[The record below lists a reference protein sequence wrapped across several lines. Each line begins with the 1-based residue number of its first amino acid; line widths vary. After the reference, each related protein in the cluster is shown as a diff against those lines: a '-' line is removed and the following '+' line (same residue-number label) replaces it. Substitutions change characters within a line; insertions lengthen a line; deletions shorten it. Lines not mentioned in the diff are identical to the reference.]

1 MQPRILDQ
9 LEDRR
14 YAVRLLLLSAA
25 GAVGAMLLT
34 WFMYELIHS
43 SQQRLDETERAH
55 LVDFVRLQREEASV
69 RKQRRAE
76 RPVSTEAPPAPVA
89 AQTDTQQ
96 TDSVLAVS
104 DTVDISGLGTDINI
118 GGLGFDS
125 SDGEYLPIVK
135 IAPIYPRRA
144 QFMDM
149 EGECVVEYTVTTAGT
164 TRDVRVIED
173 LCTDRVFYKSSI
185 EAAKK
190 FKYKPRI
197 IDGEAVEV
205 HRVRN
210 RFIYELADLTHE
222 R

>member
-1 MQPRILDQ
+1 LDQ
-9 LEDRR
+9 FEDRR
-14 YAVRLLLLSAA
+14 YAIRLLLLSAA

-43 SQQRLDETERAH
+43 SRQRLDETERAH
-55 LVDFVRLQREEASV
+55 LVDFVRLQREEASLP
-69 RKQRRAE
+69 KRRRLE

-104 DTVDISGLGTDINI
+104 ETLDISGLGTDIKI

-135 IAPIYPRRA
+135 IAPVYPQRA
-144 QFMDM
+144 LFMSI
-149 EGECVVEYTVTTAGT
+149 EGQCVVEYTVTTAGT
-164 TRDVRVIED
+164 TRDVKVLED
-173 LCTDRVFYKSSI
+173 LCTDRIFYKSSI

-210 RFIYELADLTHE
+210 RFIYELADLNHE
-222 R
+222 K